1 MARDPKRLR
10 KAYEFK
16 IGKDRADK
24 LSDEQINLLSKYYNS
39 LSESEQRDID
49 ANVFQ
54 GRSNELFEMADA
66 FASESQ
72 GSVATAPAEPP
83 PPSKPGGALAI
94 YSGKAETDLVDE
106 EIDERILRLLGLEEV
121 FDIDYAT
128 YLSLLKE
135 KMAAARMTQQQL
147 STEESELVTNE
158 FKRVKGKVGRFKLK
172 KKVINIDPGVPSVK
186 IKPVKLLKPA
196 KLQKEAPTEEAQVTE
211 KKGGKKGQESISKY
225 LEEIIPIVKSIKK
238 ILEAQSKSTQNIRN
252 IERQRL
258 EKERRSDKE
267 SELEKKKKS
276 SGFLKKLKSL
286 APQLGIFDAIKR
298 FVLNVLL
305 GKAVLGFLSWM
316 SDPENKRK
324 LDNFGKFI
332 GDWWPALTAAFVLFA
347 TPLGA
352 FIRGTVGLIGKFT
365 MFILTKAIPKL
376 LKFAARNP
384 LIAAGL
390 VAGGAALGAYLWNK
404 NEEDK
409 QVKKESEKRNVPE
422 ETVRREID
430 QERDA
435 IVSAIGDAFDGLGGG
450 FALSGGG
457 QLPNLGTDTVPAM
470 LTPGEFVMSK
480 PAVDKIGVNN
490 LMGLNAAGGGT
501 NKPKFIDGIT
511 YAAGGG
517 PIGSAMHHLQ
527 DDEGLSSLT
536 RGRNDF
542 IKPGGTSVVSGTKW
556 SSITPQTPIHA
567 YNTGVSG
574 DRATIG
580 WGSTFYDSILSG
592 RKPVRPGDQ
601 VTKAEADNILK
612 VNLMSLQNTYKSR
625 IPLWKNMSDKQKAG
639 LLVFGYNAPQA
650 PIGAYPSLTRALQTG
665 DMVSAAKNIQR
676 DGPNAARIALE
687 RGLLL
692 SGPKDL
698 TKVQPPKK
706 QTPAAV
712 KPVGPKG
719 LVQSLTDTQG
729 LSGIYMRP
737 INKIFG
743 NQSSA
748 VPSLDKNVNQLV
760 PGPPQTGN
768 SKMITLPPIA
778 QSVGGDTQIP
788 QSNTTEPSFPTRSS
802 FGILSRSKKLET
814 YGVIG

>member
-49 ANVFQ
+49 AKVFQ

-72 GSVATAPAEPP
+72 GSVATAAAEPP
-83 PPSKPGGALAI
+83 PPPPKPGGALAI
-94 YSGKAETDLVDE
+94 YDGKAGTDLVDE

-158 FKRVKGKVGRFKLK
+158 FRRVRGKVGRFKLK
-172 KKVINIDPGVPSVK
+172 KKVISIDPAAPSVK

-196 KLQKEAPTEEAQVTE
+196 KLEKTTSPEETQVTE
-211 KKGGKKGQESISKY
+211 KKGGKKGADSISKY

-238 ILEAQSKSTQNIRN
+238 ILESQLKISTSIRDA
-252 IERQRL
+252 ETKRL
-258 EKERRSDKE
+258 EKERRFEKE
-267 SELEKKKKS
+267 SELEKKKKANN
-276 SGFLKKLKSL
+276 FLKKLKST

-298 FVLNVLL
+298 FIVNVLL
-305 GKAVLGFLSWM
+305 GKAVLGFLDWM
-316 SDPENKRK
+316 SDPENKKK
-324 LDNFGKFI
+324 LDGLGKFI
-332 GDWWPALTAAFVLFA
+332 SDWWPALTAAFVLFA

-409 QVKKESEKRNVPE
+409 QVKKEAEKRNVPE
-422 ETVRREID
+422 ETIRREID
-430 QERDA
+430 QERDS
-435 IVSAIGDAFDGLGGG
+435 IVSAIGDAFGSLGGG
-450 FALSGGG
+450 LALSGGG
-457 QLPNLGTDTVPAM
+457 ALPNLGTDTIPAM

-480 PAVDKIGVNN
+480 GAVDKIGVNN
-490 LMGLNAAGGGT
+490 LMGLNAAAGGT

-527 DDEGLSSLT
+527 KDEGLSSLT
-536 RGRNDF
+536 KGRNDF
-542 IKPGGTSVVSGTKW
+542 IKPGGISVVSNTPW
-556 SSITPQTPIHA
+556 SSVKPQTPIHA

-612 VNLMSLQNTYKSR
+612 VNLISLQNTYKSR
-625 IPLWKNMSDKQKAG
+625 IPLWKNMSDKQRAG
-639 LLVFGYNAPQA
+639 LLVFGYNAPTA
-650 PIGAYPSLTRALQTG
+650 PIGTYPSLTKALLAG
-665 DMVSAAKNIQR
+665 DMVSAAKNIER
-676 DGPNAARIALE
+676 SGPNAERIALE
-687 RGLLL
+687 KSLLL
-692 SGPKDL
+692 DGPKDL
-698 TKVQPPKK
+698 TKVQPEKAKAKAKP
-706 QTPAAV
+706 PA
-712 KPVGPKG
+712 GPKG

-737 INKIFG
+737 INAIFG

-748 VPSLDKNVNQLV
+748 PNLQKNVSQMI
-760 PGPPQTGN
+760 PGAPTTGS

-778 QSVGGDTQIP
+778 QSVGGDTQLP
-788 QSNTTEPSFPTRSS
+788 PSNTTEPSFPSRSA
-802 FGILSRSKKLET
+802 FGITSRSKKLET